1 MNKKYF
7 NITEIAKM
15 LSLQDL
21 KKKKITPSTI
31 RFWEKKF
38 PVVRPDKTINKRK
51 YYSLKK
57 IELLKLIKHMLKNKH
72 LSIQELQKIIKK
84 NDIKLDEKMTLSV
97 NTRYLKEYYLDKT
110 INLKGKIKKLKDKNG
125 KKNTY

>member
-1 MNKKYF
+1 
-7 NITEIAKM
+7 M

-21 KKKKITPSTI
+21 KNKKITPSTI

-57 IELLKLIKHMLKNKH
+57 IELLKLIKHMLKNKR